1 MCVYIDAP
9 FVDGY
14 PIYIYCVY
22 IYIYLFIYL
31 FILMHIH
38 CVTPQLVA
46 LRCRTVGTRLGFCE
60 SHHFYHR
67 GGHLRRQGL
76 CGSHGKMAGF
86 TTNKWRIDGLTM
98 KFEGLPSGKLTCS
111 IAMLNYQKVT
121 CLKHPDIGIDGEIE
135 RTWKNDSPSNRW
147 NATLVTPNSWIDWRD
162 LTGVSSA
169 VVLKII
175 CGRVS
180 MEHMMIARYNYVYA
194 WRYCNFR
201 QAHILATEIKV
212 SWVK

>member
-1 MCVYIDAP
+1 MVIIYIYVCVYIDAP

-22 IYIYLFIYL
+22 IFFLIP
-31 FILMHIH
+31 MHIH

-60 SHHFYHR
+60 SHHFHQR

-121 CLKHPDIGIDGEIE
+121 CLKHLSD
-135 RTWKNDSPSNRW
+135 R
-147 NATLVTPNSWIDWRD
+147 WRD
-162 LTGVSSA
+162 R
-169 VVLKII
+169 KNMKE
-175 CGRVS
+175 R
-180 MEHMMIARYNYVYA
+180 
-194 WRYCNFR
+194 
-201 QAHILATEIKV
+201 
-212 SWVK
+212 

>member
-1 MCVYIDAP
+1 MVIP
-9 FVDGY
+9 FIDGY
-14 PIYIYCVY
+14 NIYICVCILMPHLLMVIPFIYTVY
-22 IYIYLFIYL
+22 IYIFFIP
-31 FILMHIH
+31 MHIH

-60 SHHFYHR
+60 SHHFHQR

-121 CLKHPDIGIDGEIE
+121 CLKHLSD
-135 RTWKNDSPSNRW
+135 R
-147 NATLVTPNSWIDWRD
+147 WRD
-162 LTGVSSA
+162 R
-169 VVLKII
+169 KNMKE
-175 CGRVS
+175 R
-180 MEHMMIARYNYVYA
+180 
-194 WRYCNFR
+194 
-201 QAHILATEIKV
+201 
-212 SWVK
+212 